1 MKKLMLLG
9 AMLGFGIGASF
20 GRLQNASDST
30 ILWRACVAA
39 AAAGLLM
46 RWWGRM
52 WMGGL
57 RDSLAHQLRQRH
69 QQASSA
75 ASTSSKPAASNPR

>member
-9 AMLGFGIGASF
+9 GMLGFGIGAAF

-39 AAAGLLM
+39 VAAGLLM

-57 RDSLAHQLRQRH
+57 RDSLANQVRQRQ
-69 QQASSA
+69 QQATSA
-75 ASTSSKPAASNPR
+75 AASSKPAASNPR

>member
-9 AMLGFGIGASF
+9 GMLGFGIGALF

-39 AAAGLLM
+39 FVAGLLM
-46 RWWGRM
+46 RWWGKL
-52 WMGGL
+52 WISNL
-57 RDSLAHQLRQRH
+57 RDALAAEQAK
-69 QQASSA
+69 QQQKLAA
-75 ASTSSKPAASNPR
+75 ASQSETSSPR